1 MLNASR
7 DKQNEGMPRG
17 AGWGCVPVATP
28 DLRYEREG
36 AGDEGQRESNIILI
50 VYASTAVPGMCMMG
64 SQDGRGET
72 TYECFQAACET
83 DEQTLPSCDTSKLM
97 EFCM

>member
-17 AGWGCVPVATP
+17 AGGVCVPVATP

-36 AGDEGQRESNIILI
+36 AGDDGQRESNIPRVILI
-50 VYASTAVPGMCMMG
+50 PGSIRIYCCMC
-64 SQDGRGET
+64 R
-72 TYECFQAACET
+72 
-83 DEQTLPSCDTSKLM
+83 L
-97 EFCM
+97 